1 MTDIKKNVV
10 VISRIPFQVGNSAN
24 SAALHEGPSRSG
36 SERKWLLLAQ
46 WQVAATL
53 TQQRQQLV
61 NSGRPKQVAVHPRV
75 RPWQVL
81 KAQLHGTIRPHGAC
95 RLPCTC
101 ANRKVWHVTR
111 MYWTGENRV
120 KRNYTSFY
128 FCRTSC
134 AITQSECC
142 KHLKRPSPNTT
153 PKARRVAAYQCT

>member
-1 MTDIKKNVV
+1 MLLSFHGFRFKSAIP
-10 VISRIPFQVGNSAN
+10 RIPRPYTRGHRDPVRS
-24 SAALHEGPSRSG
+24 ESG
-36 SERKWLLLAQ
+36 SF
-46 WQVAATL
+46 WQVAVTL

-81 KAQLHGTIRPHGAC
+81 KAQLNGTIRPHGAC

-111 MYWTGENRV
+111 MYLTRENRV